1 MAIAASW
8 RLWWQTGLLFGARVH
23 KSRRRGLSSLDVG
36 ASTCVHMMKMDGVIE
51 NRFRV
56 AEKCRGKTPNIGA
69 KRALPLQRALPDLS
83 LSNPGEGNASERG
96 HIITER
102 GERREAGFVLCA
114 APPSLVQTFSV
125 CAMSAHISRSDLLTE

>member
-1 MAIAASW
+1 MNGDCGGGK
-8 RLWWQTGLLFGARVH
+8 LVCYLGRVYTIH

-56 AEKCRGKTPNIGA
+56 PEKCRGKTPNIGA

-83 LSNPGEGNASERG
+83 LSNPGRGNASVD
-96 HIITER
+96 TSL
-102 GERREAGFVLCA
+102 RREEREERQALCFVQP
-114 APPSLVQTFSV
+114 PPSLPRSNFFCMRHERTYLTLG
-125 CAMSAHISRSDLLTE
+125 SAY